1 MILSR
6 LFASHKRP
14 YVIGLNNP
22 ERIRVNIAGCELQ
35 ITLPPHYTPSGFE
48 AKVAPCDIH
57 NIHDSSLYDSND
69 DAQPFSQ
76 VQFIRRYWCY
86 FGPFWDSPYMARTD
100 FMATVMR
107 VNCLPEGM
115 SCLNPNH
122 LEQVMMRLLYWSVET
137 PQFGE
142 KISPINWRVENKQ
155 GNHWIVCEEHYK
167 PHPQIPVDPKYSCFD
182 SPAITAIDD
191 RHIIRLN
198 FGNFGSLPVEDSISA
213 CNKIRDKVLDSVDW
227 TLSPELQAHKDEV
240 LQQSSNIH
248 INLHRAPEPWI
259 YPLEWRKGDF
269 QKGEPHIV
277 VIKPGSPTPVFTP

>member
-1 MILSR
+1 MIFSR

-14 YVIGLNNP
+14 YVIGINNP

-86 FGPFWDSPYMARTD
+86 FGPFWDTPYMARTD

-122 LEQVMMRLLYWSVET
+122 LEQVMMRFLYRLGPEMPEFSH
-137 PQFGE
+137 
-142 KISPINWRVENKQ
+142 KLAPINWRVEDKQ
-155 GNHWIVCEEHYK
+155 GNPWIVCEEHRK
-167 PHPQIPVDPKYSCFD
+167 RDPNIPVDPSYAVFD
-182 SPAITAIDD
+182 SFAITALDD
-191 RHIIRLN
+191 HHVIKLS
-198 FGNFGSLPVEDSISA
+198 FGNFGGLPVEDSIAA
-213 CNKIRDKVLDSVDW
+213 CNKIRDKVLDSVLW
-227 TLSPELQAHKDEV
+227 TLSPALQARKKAV
-240 LQQSSNIH
+240 LEQFSDTAISP
-248 INLHRAPEPWI
+248 HRDPEPWM
-259 YPLEWRKGDF
+259 YPKWRDGVRD
-269 QKGEPHIV
+269 QNEPDV
-277 VIKPGSPTPVFTP
+277 VILEPGSPAPLFKP